1 MNNNSIE
8 QIQTKIYR
16 IRSVM
21 VMLDNDIAGIYGV
34 ETKRINEAVK
44 NNPEKFPDDFYFT
57 LTKDEEKIL
66 KSKISTS
73 SWGGR
78 RTLPKVFTEQGV
90 YMLATILKSKLAGE
104 LTVSIMR
111 AFVKLRQFSLT
122 YSDIINNLN
131 DISEKVDE
139 HDKTIKIVIK
149 SLSELLN
156 ETQTNSTRKIGFLID
171 E

>member
-1 MNNNSIE
+1 MPF
-8 QIQTKIYR
+8 KGR
-16 IRSVM
+16 V
-21 VMLDNDIAGIYGV
+21 A
-34 ETKRINEAVK
+34 KRINEAVK

-57 LTKDEEKIL
+57 LTKDEENIL

-78 RTLPKVFTEQGV
+78 RTSPKVFTEQGV

-122 YSDIINNLN
+122 YGDIINNLN
-131 DISEKVDE
+131 NIAKKVDE
-139 HDKTIKIVIK
+139 HDEVIKIVIK
-149 SLSELLN
+149 SLSELLE
-156 ETQTNSTRKIGFLID
+156 ETKKDTTRKIGFVID
-171 E
+171 D